1 MIKDELLDGN
11 ITKEGFNK
19 LLNVKGL
26 TRFSRSYQEFYVLWE
41 ILMNVDVTKIS
52 SFKNELISDI
62 EAMFKL
68 LKNVDELEVDEMYV
82 NNFIGKLK
90 EVRNKYLT
98 L

>member
-1 MIKDELLDGN
+1 
-11 ITKEGFNK
+11 
-19 LLNVKGL
+19 
-26 TRFSRSYQEFYVLWE
+26 
-41 ILMNVDVTKIS
+41 MNVDVTKIS

-90 EVRNKYLT
+90 EVRNKYLN